1 MCVLTYFAV
10 PSAPYIDSTPTVTAT
25 TVTITGSVPSD
36 SVVTGFS
43 VQWQRDTSRGC
54 SNEDEGSIVTTGS
67 FTSYTITG
75 LEEGNRYTITVTLYN
90 DAGSGPVKNSVTRAH
105 VHHS

>member
-1 MCVLTYFAV
+1 M
-10 PSAPYIDSTPTVTAT
+10 
-25 TVTITGSVPSD
+25 
-36 SVVTGFS
+36 VTGFL

-90 DAGSGPVKNSVTRAH
+90 DAGSGPVKNSLLERMRITPIMVPSYTH
-105 VHHS
+105 LQH